1 LDGSRHKYQ
10 IALGSVP
17 WGEIVIC
24 PFEPVHIDDSRAGLY
39 LTIEHNGT
47 FAGRVVQPAPDAMV
61 ALGHLKSD
69 LLFCIAQRMTSA
81 NTVHGV
87 AKALCRTGD
96 LAFGTVKQRWERLRS
111 GCDFGLS
118 QRRKNGIVLRC
129 RRDVA
134 GQSKLVDAMFE
145 APIWEFVAQL
155 NRNVPAFHP
164 LKARVAALGV
174 SIPRDLTDHHDWFAL
189 LFAGR
194 FCRSSAWAAA
204 NVMTFWLAYA
214 YVAGDP
220 VQYGLAYRLMLTVAA
235 ESSVALHGS
244 VVRTMCRGD
253 VSSPSDLD
261 RQIMKEFWTKFENHI
276 RTWFSRMRVID
287 ASTEEVI
294 ALCEQLRAAGVPST
308 WEIVLPTARSEQG
321 G

>member
-1 LDGSRHKYQ
+1 M
-10 IALGSVP
+10 
-17 WGEIVIC
+17 GEIVIC
-24 PFEPVHIDDSRAGLY
+24 PFVPVHIDDQRAGLY
-39 LTIEHNGT
+39 LTIVHNGT
-47 FAGRVVQPAPDAMV
+47 LAGRAMCPAPDAKV
-61 ALGHLKSD
+61 ALGHLRSD

-81 NTVHGV
+81 DTVHGI

-96 LAFGTVKQRWERLRS
+96 SAFGTVKQRWERLQS

-118 QRRKNGIVLRC
+118 AQRKNGIVLRC

-155 NRNVPAFHP
+155 NRNVPTLQP

-174 SIPRDLTDHHDWFAL
+174 HIPRDLTDHHEWFAL

-220 VQYGLAYRLMLTVAA
+220 VQYGLAYRLMQTVAA
-235 ESSVALHGS
+235 ESSAALRRS
-244 VVRTMCRGD
+244 VVQTMCRSD
-253 VSSPSDLD
+253 SSPLSELD
-261 RQIMKEFWTKFENHI
+261 GQIMKDFWAKYECYL
-276 RTWFSRMRVID
+276 RTWFSRTRLIYG
-287 ASTEEVI
+287 STEELI
-294 ALCEQLRAAGVPST
+294 ALCEQLRTVGVPST
-308 WEIVLPTARSEQG
+308 WEVVPPNASSEQG
-321 G
+321 A